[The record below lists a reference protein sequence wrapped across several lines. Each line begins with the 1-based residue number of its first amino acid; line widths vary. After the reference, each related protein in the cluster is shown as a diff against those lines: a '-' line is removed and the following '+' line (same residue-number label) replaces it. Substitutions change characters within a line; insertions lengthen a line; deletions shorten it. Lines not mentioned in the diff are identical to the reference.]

1 MVDPRQTGEVPQYGT
16 NFRVKYDADPVATP
30 LHRLVVH
37 GCADVGQ
44 WLHIGVKE
52 VYLCQQSF

>member
-1 MVDPRQTGEVPQYGT
+1 MVDPRQTGGVPQDGT
-16 NFRVKYDADPVATP
+16 NRRGKYDAGPVATP
-30 LHRLVVH
+30 LRLIVVH

-52 VYLCQQSF
+52 V